1 MKIVAT
7 SPSFSKN
14 KKLQDEVYKYFPDAQ
29 LNLEGIKFSKQDLV
43 EFIQNAEAIIVGLD
57 EISVDVIDKCPNL
70 KIIAKYGVGLDN
82 IDIEE
87 CKKKNIKI
95 GWTGG
100 VNKLSV
106 AEMALG
112 FMLMFARNL
121 FISSNEL
128 KDGKWNKSAGFQLSG
143 KTVGII
149 GLGHTG
155 KELVRLLK
163 PFDCQILANDV
174 VDQTD
179 YYSQNNIQEV
189 SKDEIFK
196 VSDFVTIN
204 TPFNDFTNNMVDI
217 KVLKKMKDSAYIIN
231 IARGGIIN
239 EHDLKYA
246 LENNIIAGAAL
257 DAYLDEPPTNQE
269 FLRLPNLICT
279 PHIGG
284 NAKEAIEQMGM
295 SAINHLKEFYKL
307 WKKLLYLA
315 EVVF

>member
-196 VSDFVTIN
+196 ISDFVTIN

-307 WKKLLYLA
+307 
-315 EVVF
+315 

>member
-87 CKKKNIKI
+87 CKRKNIKI

-196 VSDFVTIN
+196 ISDFVTIN

-307 WKKLLYLA
+307 
-315 EVVF
+315 

>member
-307 WKKLLYLA
+307 
-315 EVVF
+315 